1 MIPKHWSKIAV
12 AAAVA
17 TVVGGVAM
25 AQGPGRMMDE
35 RGWGMWDEGM
45 GWGMWRRGPW
55 QRGPD
60 AMLDR
65 VEGRLAFIKAE
76 LKISETQAP
85 AWNALADAV
94 RAAAKHH
101 NERMKALFSGEAK
114 AKTLPE
120 RLDAQEQFISVRLD
134 EIKQIK
140 GSLKSL
146 YAVLSDDQ
154 KKEADY
160 IVVPMVGMGM
170 MGAGMGGR
178 RWTD

>member
-17 TVVGGVAM
+17 TVVGGAAM

-35 RGWGMWDEGM
+35 RGWGMW
-45 GWGMWRRGPW
+45 GMWSGGPW

-76 LKISETQAP
+76 LKISEAQVP

-94 RAAAKHH
+94 RTAAKHH

-114 AKTLPE
+114 AKTLLE
-120 RLDAQEQFISVRLD
+120 RLDAQEQFMSVRLD

-160 IVVPMVGMGM
+160 IVLPMVGMGM
-170 MGAGMGGR
+170 MGVGMGGP